1 MNDEQLQAIKER
13 AEAATPG
20 PWDVGRYATDMSGL
34 HHNVTVWFTEDDD
47 AFDICDLGE
56 EKFSLDNATF
66 IASARADVPALVAE
80 VERLRAELVAVRIA
94 GQAYKALA
102 AICPECGGSGEVDSG
117 GFTPWGVGINETCP
131 TCKGSGKAYNDADGA
146 E

>member
-1 MNDEQLQAIKER
+1 MTNKELQAIKER
-13 AEAATPG
+13 YTR
-20 PWDVGRYATDMSGL
+20 DY
-34 HHNVTVWFTEDDD
+34 
-47 AFDICDLGE
+47 GE
-56 EKFSLDNATF
+56 LPT
-66 IASARADVPALVAE
+66 ASRADVPALVAE